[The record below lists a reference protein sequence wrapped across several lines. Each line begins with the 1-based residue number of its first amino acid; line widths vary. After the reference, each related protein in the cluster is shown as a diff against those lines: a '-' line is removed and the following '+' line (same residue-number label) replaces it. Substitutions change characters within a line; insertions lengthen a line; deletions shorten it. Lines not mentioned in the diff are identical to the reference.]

1 VTERRRRTVGVEEE
15 LLLFDRV
22 TLDQAQVGASLAD
35 PESHQGLPSVEHEFK
50 RQQVETASRP
60 QSDLTLLSAE
70 IAGGRLEVARR
81 AADRGAAPAA
91 LATDPTRGRPQPT
104 KDSRYGRMLADY
116 GAVAESSL
124 TNGMHVHV
132 SIESRAEG
140 VAVIDR
146 IRPWLPTLVAMS
158 ANSPYHQGRDTSY
171 ASYREVCWGMWP
183 TAGPT
188 ELFGSLAAYERTV
201 QDLVATGA
209 ALDEAMIYF
218 AARLAIGY
226 PTVEIRVMDVTPTT
240 ADAVVLAGVCRALVE
255 TAARDAAAGR
265 APLSVGRLVLRAA
278 GWRAARFGLTGELVQ
293 PDGGGL
299 VPAAGAVEA
308 LVAHVADALAEDG
321 DTELVE
327 RGVQRLFAQGTGADR
342 QRRVFGQRGAV
353 ADIVAAALDWTVEGT
368 A

>member
-1 VTERRRRTVGVEEE
+1 MTERSRRTVGVEEE

-50 RQQVETASRP
+50 RQQVETATGP
-60 QSDLTLLSAE
+60 QSDLTMLSAE

-81 AADRGAAPAA
+81 AAERGAAPAA
-91 LATDPTRGRPQPT
+91 LATDPTRGRPEPT
-104 KDSRYGRMLADY
+104 EDSRYSRMLADY
-116 GAVAESSL
+116 GAVAETSL

-132 SIESRAEG
+132 SVGSRAEG

-188 ELFGSLAAYERTV
+188 EVFGSLAAYERAV
-201 QDLVATGA
+201 EDLVATGA

-226 PTVEIRVMDVTPTT
+226 PTVEIRVMDVTPTA
-240 ADAVVLAGVCRALVE
+240 ADAVVLAALCRGLVE

-265 APLSVGRLVLRAA
+265 MPLAVGRLVLRAA
-278 GWRAARFGLTGELVQ
+278 GWRAARFGLNGRLVQ
-293 PDGGGL
+293 PDGGRL
-299 VPAAGAVEA
+299 VPAAAAVEA
-308 LVAHVADALAEDG
+308 LVAHVADALC
-321 DTELVE
+321 
-327 RGVQRLFAQGTGADR
+327 
-342 QRRVFGQRGAV
+342 RRRRRRAGRARRTAAV
-353 ADIVAAALDWTVEGT
+353 RPGHRSRSAATRVR
-368 A
+368 